1 MGRSF
6 KSSDG
11 LIPVRSNKELKLSLC
26 QRMEA
31 PERLPTKKI
40 VYTMHAVATLRRFD
54 GLTKEQME
62 LGGKVVVG

>member
-1 MGRSF
+1 
-6 KSSDG
+6 
-11 LIPVRSNKELKLSLC
+11 
-26 QRMEA
+26 MEA

-40 VYTMHAVATLRRFD
+40 VYTVHAVATLRRFD